1 MLELKSIECRYDQ
14 VTAVHGA
21 SLSVQTGEVVALLG
35 SNGAGKSTLL
45 RAVSG
50 VQPIAGGQILFDGT
64 DLMALSPWK
73 RVSIGLAH
81 VPEGRLVFGGLSV
94 EDNLRLGASTSSNA
108 QSARM
113 AAEMYSL
120 FPILADKRRDLA
132 ASLSG
137 GQQQFLAIA
146 RALMSSPR
154 LLMLDEPSM
163 GLAPKA
169 VAQVYEFLGRLK
181 GTGTTVLLVEQNA
194 QLGLS
199 IADRAYVMV
208 AGEIAFGG
216 EAQLLVNDARLV
228 EAYLGA

>member
-1 MLELKSIECRYDQ
+1 MLDLRQLECRYGQ

-21 SLSVQTGEVVALLG
+21 SLTIQTGEVVALLG

-50 VQPIAGGQILFDGT
+50 VQRLSLGQIVFDGANIT
-64 DLMALSPWK
+64 SLTPWK
-73 RVSIGLAH
+73 RVRAGLAH
-81 VPEGRLVFGGLSV
+81 VPEGRLVFGSLTV
-94 EDNLRLGASTSSNA
+94 ADNLRLGCSGSNNADASNKAA
-108 QSARM
+108 Q
-113 AAEMYSL
+113 MYAL
-120 FPILADKRRDLA
+120 FPVLADKRLDLA

-146 RALMSSPR
+146 RALMSSPK

-169 VAQVYEFLGRLK
+169 VAQVYEFLSGLK
-181 GTGTTVLLVEQNA
+181 ASGTTVLLVEQNA
-194 QLGLS
+194 QLALG

-208 AGEIAFGG
+208 AGEIAFQG
-216 EAQLLVNDARLV
+216 EAEELIKDPRLM
-228 EAYLGA
+228 EAYLGE